1 MQERIGSEVGSD
13 MKLSKAEIRHKKIG
27 QEHLSQAG
35 SEARGQKKNKVS
47 LQISLRTR
55 HLNILT
61 YIDIKFYCAISR
73 NFFEN
78 LEYAS
83 SAQPRRI

>member
-13 MKLSKAEIRHKKIG
+13 MKLSMAEIRHKKIG

-35 SEARGQKKNKVS
+35 SEAGAKKNKVS